1 VPAAIKKNRRKSFEL
16 VSKSR
21 VSNFSNFVAEIYHVR
36 FGNNED
42 AVEFLRGKKPAKST
56 KTHWYLFI
64 DQPWATR
71 NQSGIEEDPK
81 NPNRATIIKI
91 ANLTP

>member
-1 VPAAIKKNRRKSFEL
+1 VPAAIKKNRRKSFEF

-21 VSNFSNFVAEIYHVR
+21 VSNFSHFVAETHQTR
-36 FGNNED
+36 FGSK
-42 AVEFLRGKKPAKST
+42 FLRGKKLIKST

-64 DQPWATR
+64 DRPRSTR
-71 NQSGIEEDPK
+71 NQSGIEEDPQ
-81 NPNRATIIKI
+81 NSNRATIIKI

>member
-21 VSNFSNFVAEIYHVR
+21 VSNFSNFVAEIYYAR

-42 AVEFLRGKKPAKST
+42 AVEFLPGKKLTKST
-56 KTHWYLFI
+56 KRIGIYSLTDHG
-64 DQPWATR
+64 QPAI
-71 NQSGIEEDPK
+71 NQE
-81 NPNRATIIKI
+81 
-91 ANLTP
+91 